1 MTIPRGLFV
10 LFLMIVVGVA
20 IVVIRSETARVAGR
34 NQQLHSRQLD
44 LEQELW
50 TRQMELAQ
58 LREPKEIRRRA
69 SELQLEVVPPAAENP

>member
-10 LFLMIVVGVA
+10 LLLMIVVGVA

-34 NQQLHSRQLD
+34 NQKLHSRQLD

-50 TRQMELAQ
+50 TKEMELAR
-58 LREPKEIRRRA
+58 LRGPEEIRRRA
-69 SELQLEVVPPAAENP
+69 AELQLEVVPPSGDSR